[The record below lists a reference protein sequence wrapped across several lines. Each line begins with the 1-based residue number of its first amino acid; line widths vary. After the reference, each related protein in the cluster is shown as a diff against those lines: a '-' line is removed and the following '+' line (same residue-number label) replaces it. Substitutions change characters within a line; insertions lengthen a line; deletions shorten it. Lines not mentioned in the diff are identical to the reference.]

1 MIKKNFLQL
10 FCALLATSLMA
21 GCASSQNGEV
31 ADPIE
36 GVNRGIFA
44 FNNVVDNAL
53 LEPVAKGYRAAVPK
67 PARTGIRNVLHN
79 LKSPTIVANGL
90 LQGNVTMA
98 ANDMTRFLANTL
110 LGLGG
115 LIDIAGAE
123 GVRYHEEDFGQTLA
137 VWGAGNGPYLVLP
150 LYGPSTL
157 RDTAGLAVDSYTD
170 PLNLWL
176 RNTDRDGGYYGR
188 MAVSAVDKREELL
201 DVLSDLK
208 KNSVDYYAAVR
219 SAYVQRRQ
227 SLIHGQTA
235 SENQGYEDMP

>member
-1 MIKKNFLQL
+1 MAKKHFLQL
-10 FCALLATSLMA
+10 FLALLTTTMVTACA
-21 GCASSQNGEV
+21 GSQNGDV
-31 ADPIE
+31 ADPVE
-36 GVNRGIFA
+36 GLNRGIFA
-44 FNNVVDNAL
+44 FNTAVDNAV

-79 LKSPTIVANGL
+79 LKSPTIVANDL
-90 LQGNVTMA
+90 LQGNVTTA
-98 ANDMTRFLANTL
+98 ANDLTRFFANTL

-115 LIDIAGAE
+115 LIDVAGSE
-123 GVRYHEEDFGQTLA
+123 GVKYHEEDFGQTLA

-157 RDTAGLAVDSYTD
+157 RDTTGLAVDSYTD
-170 PLNLWL
+170 PLNMWL
-176 RNTDRDGGYYGR
+176 RNTDRDGAYYSR

-201 DVLSDLK
+201 DVLGDLK

-227 SLIHGQTA
+227 SLINGQATVDGQ
-235 SENQGYEDMP
+235 NYEDMP